1 MAIFEVGKC
10 YGAADMRYDPVTVTK
25 RTEKC
30 VCVTNGHA
38 NWRMRVR
45 YDNDGNEY
53 VVDSSE
59 PVKYRDGA
67 TYSAK
72 WEEA

>member
-10 YGAADMRYDPVTVTK
+10 YRAADCRYDPITITK

-30 VCVTNGHA
+30 VCVTNGQA
-38 NWRMRVR
+38 DWRMRIR
-45 YDNDGNEY
+45 YDKDGNEY
-53 VVDSSE
+53 AVDSSE
-59 PVKYRDGA
+59 PARYRNDA

-72 WEEA
+72 WKEA